1 VAALRPEATG
11 GAGQATPTEP
21 ARART
26 VATEAMPAWAT
37 PTAPA
42 RATRARATPARG
54 GPAMSAGGL
63 VIRTSGDGTEIV
75 LGRRSRRREGIRW
88 TLPKG
93 TPDAGESVEQTAVRE
108 VEEETGLRVRIVE
121 PVGSIRYSFVQS
133 GTRIDKTVHHFLMV
147 PTGGNLSDHDREFD
161 EVRWVPVTEA
171 VHLLSYETERE
182 IVERATPAIAALRER
197 GSA

>member
-1 VAALRPEATG
+1 MAALRREATG
-11 GAGQATPTEP
+11 GARQAVP
-21 ARART
+21 ARA
-26 VATEAMPAWAT
+26 V
-37 PTAPA
+37 
-42 RATRARATPARG
+42 
-54 GPAMSAGGL
+54 PAMSAGGL
-63 VIRTSGDGTEIV
+63 VIRTSGREAEIV
-75 LGRRSRRREGIRW
+75 LGRRSRQREGMHW

-93 TPDAGESVEQTAVRE
+93 TPDTGETVEQTAMRE
-108 VEEETGLRVRIVE
+108 VEEETGLAVRIVE
-121 PVGSIRYSFVQS
+121 PVGSIRYSFVQG